1 MSFLGACADC
11 CKAYLCYIFGGAC
24 CIDKV
29 GCEHHTAAACT
40 TNFTGGEG
48 ILTGS
53 GGNNNQ
59 LGTGGTTGGTTGG
72 SNTGGNNNTPDYPG
86 PLGVDLDGD
95 GIPDTHV
102 GPGTGRQGTVFQGN
116 GISCADVSGCCCPT
130 ELNEMPEGQVNSAGE
145 TGGWKWPYEPKNVCV
160 GMCPDLT
167 HLFLGVGNL
176 CAGSGGCQCLY
187 ETIFPGIHTV
197 AVQIS
202 GAEVLYY
209 WNNTT
214 NNSVQFLYTDFRILN
229 GVHQLRQV
237 TPSYWVTNN
246 LGTNISPIQVVCV
259 FSPVSGVTKSGDIAA
274 RFYVNGLPAKRWQDG
289 TIYPVD
295 QSTPID
301 ITQANPSDVRLP
313 ASETGNFYCAN
324 LNLGVSDFCKQD
336 DTFGNCFPLFN
347 FSEASISGYQE
358 GQPVYTQPP
367 QSPGLNQLV
376 AATITSSTNPLV

>member
-1 MSFLGACADC
+1 MSSKKRMVILWLTIALACIAW
-11 CKAYLCYIFGGAC
+11 
-24 CIDKV
+24 
-29 GCEHHTAAACT
+29 
-40 TNFTGGEG
+40 
-48 ILTGS
+48 S
-53 GGNNNQ
+53 
-59 LGTGGTTGGTTGG
+59 
-72 SNTGGNNNTPDYPG
+72 
-86 PLGVDLDGD
+86 
-95 GIPDTHV
+95 
-102 GPGTGRQGTVFQGN
+102 
-116 GISCADVSGCCCPT
+116 VS
-130 ELNEMPEGQVNSAGE
+130 L
-145 TGGWKWPYEPKNVCV
+145 
-160 GMCPDLT
+160 
-167 HLFLGVGNL
+167 
-176 CAGSGGCQCLY
+176 
-187 ETIFPGIHTV
+187 
-197 AVQIS
+197 
-202 GAEVLYY
+202 
-209 WNNTT
+209 
-214 NNSVQFLYTDFRILN
+214 
-229 GVHQLRQV
+229 
-237 TPSYWVTNN
+237 
-246 LGTNISPIQVVCV
+246 V